1 MAIRT
6 LRRSASNVP
15 DANQKPTVEPAV
27 EEVVEGNQPTSE
39 AVVETPV
46 VEETP
51 QAAPTAETPVEP
63 EATEVAESSQP
74 AATPKPAA
82 KKKEEKEDPLKGP
95 YLHIASVAN
104 RLTFEEAAFGKSL
117 NMSDFVNLLFTEL
130 SSKEVITKKTIED
143 FASTFFTDLIPTLMD
158 NKAPISLGALR
169 ITYGEVK
176 QRIFPANTNLNAKV
190 PLDVLVKTHSIAKFK
205 REINKETVR
214 GKLSD
219 DKKTFTVEGTNEVIS
234 L

>member
-15 DANQKPTVEPAV
+15 DANQQPTEAPAV
-27 EEVVEGNQPTSE
+27 DEVAEETQPTPK
-39 AVVETPV
+39 ATVETPV

-51 QAAPTAETPVEP
+51 QAAPAAETPVEP
-63 EATEVAESSQP
+63 EVEEAEPAQPKVA
-74 AATPKPAA
+74 KPAA
-82 KKKEEKEDPLKGP
+82 KKKEEAEDPLKGP
-95 YLHIASVAN
+95 YLRVASTAN

-130 SSKEVITKKTIED
+130 SGKEVITKKTIED
-143 FASTFFTDLIPTLMD
+143 FASAFFTDLIPTLMD

-176 QRIFPANTNLNAKV
+176 QRVFPANTNLNAKV

-219 DKKTFTVEGTNEVIS
+219 DKKTFTVDGTNEVIN